1 MDYKGCGDDSVMVR
15 VFGANTKVSQYI
27 VSCIDKRHISTQN
40 LVSFCIF
47 SFVVSLTD
55 KDKPLCYNV
64 YMLDEHYIVEGP
76 PVL

>member
-1 MDYKGCGDDSVMVR
+1 MDYKGCGDDSVIAG

-27 VSCIDKRHISTQN
+27 VSCIDKRHVSTQYI
-40 LVSFCIF
+40 VSFRLFIF
-47 SFVVSLTD
+47 VCWLTD
-55 KDKPLCYNV
+55 FASPPCYNA